1 MVTIQKEPLWLS
13 EAFNAL
19 NREKDQDM
27 DQIMSHPEKFGMSK
41 QELEMLVAP
50 YRAYRDAVLPGL
62 LKLLQENKALRIY
75 WDKEDKYLCYAVFH
89 GATILFEDK
98 KRPGKVVKWGTKEKR
113 EEEQLRRTSKLIGW
127 VLNFLLSEG
136 GNLQA
141 GEENTATIPKRIN
154 SVRELTELLERLSV
168 SMDWKYRLVYL
179 YLNQEEFYREFQKTA
194 EKMADLLK
202 KYFDLIKDLYEEMRQ
217 RTEGAGLQRLIGE
230 GNSGL
235 KLSLEE
241 LKELSVHLSVF
252 RYNGISY
259 HDWGDWE
266 GEENRQVFMMEVG
279 MFVQKLVSG
288 QAEKGLLSMTEI
300 QAVCKA
306 LGDGSR
312 CRILELALQ
321 KGKMYLQEL
330 SKEIGL
336 TPATVSHH
344 ISVLMEA
351 NLLQMEVRET
361 EKKIIHYTVN
371 QRQLAQIADTF
382 RQMAEEV

>member
-1 MVTIQKEPLWLS
+1 MPIDDL
-13 EAFNAL
+13 
-19 NREKDQDM
+19 
-27 DQIMSHPEKFGMSK
+27 
-41 QELEMLVAP
+41 
-50 YRAYRDAVLPGL
+50 
-62 LKLLQENKALRIY
+62 
-75 WDKEDKYLCYAVFH
+75 
-89 GATILFEDK
+89 TILGNML
-98 KRPGKVVKWGTKEKR
+98 RAARKEKNFTQQ
-113 EEEQLRRTSKLIGW
+113 QLADESHISIKEIADIEKGRRNPSYLIMKTLAK
-127 VLNFLLSEG
+127 VLHFSLDSL
-136 GNLQA
+136 
-141 GEENTATIPKRIN
+141 IRP
-154 SVRELTELLERLSV
+154 ELTPDEAGQNEMKL
-168 SMDWKYRLVYL
+168 L
-179 YLNQEEFYREFQKTA
+179 YLNCPP
-194 EKMADLLK
+194 
-202 KYFDLIKDLYEEMRQ
+202 EMRETLLHHT
-217 RTEGAGLQRLIGE
+217 RGFT
-230 GNSGL
+230 
-235 KLSLEE
+235 EE